1 MYQHHHWQGALLEMP
16 VSKVVCV
23 GSNYAKHIQEM
34 GSVTPTEPVLFIK
47 PETALCDL
55 RQPLALPQGLG
66 SVHHEVELAVLIG
79 ATLRQASE
87 EHVAQAIA
95 GYGVALDLTLRD
107 IQGQMKKAGQP
118 WEKAKGFDNSC
129 PISGFIPVAEF
140 QGDPQNTLLSLK
152 VNGDVRQQ
160 GTTADMIHK
169 IVPLIAYMSRFFTLR
184 AGDIILTGTPEGV
197 GPLHSGDV
205 LEVGINELNITTR
218 IL

>member
-34 GSVTPTEPVLFIK
+34 GSATPTEPVLFIK

-55 RQPLALPQGLG
+55 HQPLALPQGLG

-129 PISGFIPVAEF
+129 PISGFIPVSEF
-140 QGDPQNTLLSLK
+140 QGDPQNTPLSLK
-152 VNGDVRQQ
+152 VNGEVRQQ

-197 GPLHSGDV
+197 GPLHSGDA
-205 LEVGINELNITTR
+205 LEVSLNALTINTR